1 MGRVLTSAPG
11 RGGRPL
17 IGISTSEE
25 RAPPDTVPVRHGEPP
40 RVEIVLGMTYVEA
53 IECAGGLPV
62 VLPPIELTDV
72 DALLDGVDG
81 VCISGGPDLHP
92 SAYGRESHRLL
103 GPTWPHLDLF
113 EIGLAR
119 RACNRGVPILGLC
132 RGAQVL
138 NVALG
143 GTLHQH
149 VSEVVGEGVRH
160 RQKEPGSTPTH
171 GVEVAPDSMLA
182 ELMGTTPCEVNS
194 FHHQA
199 VDQLGAGLRAVAWAP
214 DGIVEAV
221 ELSGARQFVL
231 GVQWHAEGLVSRPEH
246 ARLFE
251 RLVRTSVDH
260 DREVARRR
268 RRRRAA

>member
-1 MGRVLTSAPG
+1 MGPVLTSARG
-11 RGGRPL
+11 RSARPL

-40 RVEIVLGMTYVEA
+40 RVEIVLGMTYVDA
-53 IECAGGLPV
+53 IERAGGLPV
-62 VLPPIELTDV
+62 VLPPIDLNEV
-72 DALLDGVDG
+72 DAMLDGIAG

-92 SAYGRESHRLL
+92 SAYGREGHHQL

-113 EIGLAR
+113 EIALAR
-119 RACNRGVPILGLC
+119 RACNRRMPILGVC

-149 VSEVVGEGVRH
+149 VSEIVGEGINH
-160 RQKEPGSTPTH
+160 RQQEPGSAPTH
-171 GVEVAPDSMLA
+171 HVEIAPDSLLA
-182 ELMGTTPCEVNS
+182 ELMSATACEVNS

-199 VDQLGAGLRAVAWAP
+199 VDRLGAGLRAVAWAP

-221 ELSGARQFVL
+221 ELSGSRQFVL
-231 GVQWHAEGLVSRPEH
+231 GVQWHAEGLVSRSEH
-246 ARLFE
+246 AGLFA
-251 RLVRTSVDH
+251 RLVSATTDR
-260 DREVARRR
+260 DREARRR

>member
-1 MGRVLTSAPG
+1 MGPVLTSARG

-25 RAPPDTVPVRHGEPP
+25 RAPPDTVTVRHGEPP

-53 IECAGGLPV
+53 IERAGGLPV
-62 VLPPIELTDV
+62 VLPPIRLSDV
-72 DALLDGVDG
+72 DGLLDGIAG

-92 SAYGRESHRLL
+92 SAYGRESHRQL
-103 GPTWPHLDLF
+103 GPTWPHLDVF
-113 EIGLAR
+113 ELALAR
-119 RACNRGVPILGLC
+119 RARNRRMPILGVC

-149 VSEVVGEGVRH
+149 VSEIVGEDIRH
-160 RQKEPGSTPTH
+160 RQEEPGATPTH
-171 GVEVAPDSMLA
+171 NVEIAPDSLLA
-182 ELMGTTPCEVNS
+182 RLMGSTACEVNS

-199 VDQLGAGLRAVAWAP
+199 VDRLGAGLQAVAWAP
-214 DGIVEAV
+214 DGIVEGV
-221 ELSGARQFVL
+221 ELASSRQFVV
-231 GVQWHAEGLVSRPEH
+231 GVQWHAEGLVSRSEH

-251 RLVRTSVDH
+251 RFVHAAAAH
-260 DREVARRR
+260 DREARRR
-268 RRRRAA
+268 QRAA